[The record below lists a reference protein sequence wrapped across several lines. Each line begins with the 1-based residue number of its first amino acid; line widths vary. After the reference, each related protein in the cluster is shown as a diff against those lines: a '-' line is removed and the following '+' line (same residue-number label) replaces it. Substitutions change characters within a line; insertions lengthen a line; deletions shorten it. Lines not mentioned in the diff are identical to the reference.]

1 MLLLNHFTEKFDPA
15 SCKGTC
21 DNCASTDE
29 VTDVDLTT
37 SATQF
42 VKMIQEL
49 ENRHMKITGA
59 LSIHAFRGTSKS
71 DMARRKFDT
80 VDHFGRGSDL
90 STDLAK
96 RLFDH
101 LVAREI
107 LTTELEEAQVQNRAP
122 ISYVYVPTFFFTSTI
137 QRLTKLPVA
146 RVQGEGVSYEQAI
159 VHLDNSRRKERR
171 SEVQEGLTMACTNHY
186 THNLD

>member
-42 VKMIQEL
+42 VKLIQEL
-49 ENRHMKITGA
+49 QNRHLKITGTR
-59 LSIHAFRGTSKS
+59 SIYAFRGTSKS
-71 DMARRKFDT
+71 DMAKFKYDT
-80 VDHFGRGSDL
+80 VDHFGRGSGL
-90 STDLAK
+90 STDLVK

-101 LVAREI
+101 LVVREI

-122 ISYVYVPTFFFTSTI
+122 VSFVYVSTFFFTSTML
-137 QRLTKLPVA
+137 RLTKLPVA
-146 RVQGEGVSYEQAI
+146 RAQGKGVSYEQATI
-159 VHLDNSRRKERR
+159 HLGHSLREERL
-171 SEVQEGLTMACTNHY
+171 SV
-186 THNLD
+186 D